1 MLNTTV
7 DAEISVIGSM
17 LIDERCV
24 GALMRELEPEDFPA
38 ADLRHVFEAVR
49 SLWLERAAID
59 PVTVLDRLGSKSYEP
74 TLREAMQVTP
84 TAANCLK
91 YAQILREHRQ
101 LRDIQSACAEILDAG
116 EDLTAARDALSRA
129 ATLLSDR
136 RGTRSRS
143 YEELVSDFF
152 QSYDD
157 RTPPDFLDWGIPALN
172 EKAPTGPGR
181 FVILAADSSVGKT
194 ALALQFAMSIAR
206 HKRVGFFSYE
216 TNLSDAG
223 HRLLANDADVRLGL
237 IKHRRLDQSDIKRIA
252 DAGRKAGRLSLR
264 LDEAAT
270 FNVEKI
276 RAETIAWGYQV
287 IFVDYVQLIP
297 TRKSERYDA
306 VTEISIQ
313 LHAMA
318 QELGVTVI
326 GLSQVTVPEAD
337 KHGRR
342 RYISMQ
348 DLRESRQLKQDADL
362 ILLLDLVD
370 PEDRNGDRILQI
382 GKNRDGELGYLV
394 LSFDAP
400 HMRFSYVPP
409 IDTENA
415 AEKKARIERLQKQD
429 KNLAAR
435 QEKREAE
442 AREKAELDAAFRY
455 LEDGEEA
462 TPFDA

>member
-91 YAQILREHRQ
+91 YAAILREHRQ

-116 EDLTAARDALSRA
+116 EDLAAARDALSRA
-129 ATLLSDR
+129 AALLSDR

-143 YEELVSDFF
+143 YEELVTDFL
-152 QSYDD
+152 QTYDD
-157 RTPPDFLDWGIPALN
+157 KEPPDFLDWGIPALN

-194 ALALQFAMSIAR
+194 ALALQFAMSISR
-206 HKRVGFFSYE
+206 QKRVGFFSYE
-216 TNLSDAG
+216 TSLGDTG
-223 HRLLANDADVRLGL
+223 HRLLANDADVRLGM
-237 IKHRRLDQSDIKRIA
+237 IKHRRLNPRDIGRIVEAGKTAGKR
-252 DAGRKAGRLSLR
+252 SLR
-264 LDEAAT
+264 VDEAAT
-270 FNVEKI
+270 YTVEKI
-276 RAETIAWGYQV
+276 RAETIAWGYEV

-297 TRKSERYDA
+297 TRKTERYDA

-326 GLSQVTVPEAD
+326 GLSQVTVPETD
-337 KHGRR
+337 KKGDR

-362 ILLLDLVD
+362 ILLLDLVE
-370 PEDRNGDRILQI
+370 PKNREGNRILQI
-382 GKNRDGELGYLV
+382 GKNRDGELGYMV
-394 LSFDAP
+394 LSFDGA
-400 HMRFSYVPP
+400 HMRFDYVPP
-409 IDTENA
+409 VEDPSTA
-415 AEKKARIERLQKQD
+415 
-429 KNLAAR
+429 AAR
-435 QEKREAE
+435 ERCAKMDANREARRAKEE
-442 AREKAELDAAFRY
+442 ARRAKEAEIPGQTGFQELP
-455 LEDGEEA
+455 DGEEA
-462 TPFDA
+462 TPFEG

>member
-38 ADLRHVFEAVR
+38 ADLRHVFEAIR

-116 EDLTAARDALSRA
+116 EDLAAARDALSRA
-129 ATLLSDR
+129 AALLSDR

-143 YEELVSDFF
+143 YEELVTDFL
-152 QSYDD
+152 QTYDD

-172 EKAPTGPGR
+172 EKAPIGPGR

-206 HKRVGFFSYE
+206 KKRVGFFSYE
-216 TNLSDAG
+216 TSLGDTG
-223 HRLLANDADVRLGL
+223 HRLLANDADVRLGM
-237 IKHRRLDQSDIKRIA
+237 IKHRRLNPRDIGRIVE
-252 DAGRKAGRLSLR
+252 AGKTAGRLSLR
-264 LDEAAT
+264 VDEAAT
-270 FNVEKI
+270 YTVERI

-326 GLSQVTVPEAD
+326 GLSQVTVPETD
-337 KHGRR
+337 KKGDR

-362 ILLLDLVD
+362 ILLLDLVE
-370 PEDRNGDRILQI
+370 PKNREGNRILQI
-382 GKNRDGELGYLV
+382 GKNRDGELGYMV

-400 HMRFSYVPP
+400 HMRFDYVPP
-409 IDTENA
+409 MDTEDE
-415 AEKKARIERLQKQD
+415 AERKAREQRLRKQAE
-429 KNLAAR
+429 NREAR
-435 QEKREAE
+435 REKREAE

-455 LEDGEEA
+455 LEDGEA
-462 TPFDA
+462 TPFEG